1 MIADTNI
8 AVNAPRPWRRLNR
21 RCLMSDRE
29 LQRGPRDGLSGRVA
43 SPTDL
48 PAPETRRWV
57 ARRKAQVVAAVR
69 AGTITLEDACGR
81 YGLSAEEFGA
91 WEQAID
97 RHGPG
102 ALRVTR
108 LQEFRHG

>member
-1 MIADTNI
+1 
-8 AVNAPRPWRRLNR
+8 
-21 RCLMSDRE
+21 MSDRE
-29 LQRGPRDGLSGRVA
+29 LRRRSRTRLLDRGTAPS
-43 SPTDL
+43 DL

-69 AGTITLEDACGR
+69 AGTLSLEDACSR
-81 YGLSAEEFGA
+81 YNLTAEEFGA

-97 RHGPG
+97 RHGLG

-108 LQEFRHG
+108 LQEFRQN

>member
-1 MIADTNI
+1 
-8 AVNAPRPWRRLNR
+8 
-21 RCLMSDRE
+21 
-29 LQRGPRDGLSGRVA
+29 
-43 SPTDL
+43 
-48 PAPETRRWV
+48 
-57 ARRKAQVVAAVR
+57 VVAAVR
-69 AGTITLEDACGR
+69 GGALSLEEACSR

-108 LQEFRHG
+108 LQEFRQG